1 MRFSAFSNCSKFQFF
16 STFWV
21 LRNFYCGDV
30 HHANYCEF
38 CLNPHFFHCAHC
50 VNKIYSVLEAFDI
63 AVCFCIFLRLRNIY
77 SGHAHHTNYG
87 KHSLNHHFRHFANC
101 MWDSQCFQTFG
112 NCSLCC
118 IFWRLRNFYYGDAH
132 RANYAKHSLNH
143 HFQDCAHCVSEI
155 FTVFKLFETTFGF
168 AHFGFYEISTPVMR
182 TMLAMVTVVQIIIT
196 DIAQTV

>member
-1 MRFSAFSNCSKFQFF
+1 MRFSAFSNCSKLQFF

-77 SGHAHHTNYG
+77 SGDAHHTNYG

-101 MWDSQCFQTFG
+101 MWDSQCFQTVRNNIWF
-112 NCSLCC
+112 CT
-118 IFWRLRNFYYGDAH
+118 FWLLRNFNFSDANH
-132 RANYAKHSLNH
+132 SNYCELCINH
-143 HFQDCAHCVSEI
+143 HFFHCAHWVNKIYS
-155 FTVFKLFETTFGF
+155 VFKLSNLQFVL
-168 AHFGFYEISTPVMR
+168 HI
-182 TMLAMVTVVQIIIT
+182 LAFTKFLVRWCVPC
-196 DIAQTV
+196 